1 MLVVAVNFSV
11 YWCSRAIAGN
21 WRHYDLALPADE
33 AIPLVPWTVVI
44 YFGCFLFWIVN
55 YILIA
60 RLDRAHAWRFCSS
73 DLMAKLV
80 CFGFYVLLPTAMSR
94 PEITGAGLFAGGM
107 RLLYAIDAPD
117 NLFPSIH
124 CLVSWLCFIG
134 LRGREEVPRWYRG
147 FSALFAA
154 AVFVSTL
161 TTKQHVLVDVAAGV
175 LLAEGSYWLA
185 GRQPVRRLFSGLFRR
200 LSVLFRQNTGE

>member
-1 MLVVAVNFSV
+1 MVVVFNFSV

-21 WRHYDLALPADE
+21 WRHYDLT
-33 AIPLVPWTVVI
+33 IPVDGLFPLLPWTVVI

-55 YILIA
+55 YMMIA
-60 RLDRAHAWRFCSS
+60 RLDRAHAYRFCSS

-80 CFGFYVLLPTAMSR
+80 CFGFYVLLPTTMSR
-94 PEITGAGLFAGGM
+94 PELTGSGLFTEGM

-134 LRGREEVPRWYRG
+134 LRGREEVPRWYRC
-147 FSALFAA
+147 FSCLFAV
-154 AVFVSTL
+154 AVFFSTL
-161 TTKQHVLVDVAAGV
+161 TTKQHVLVDVFAGV

-185 GRQPVRRLFSGLFRR
+185 GRGPVRRLFATLFRK
-200 LSVLFRQNTGE
+200 LSVLFRQDTGEI

>member
-1 MLVVAVNFSV
+1 MVVVCNFSV
-11 YWCSRAIAGN
+11 YWISRAIAGS
-21 WRHYDLALPADE
+21 WRHYDLTLPADE
-33 AIPLVPWTVVI
+33 LFPLLPWTIAI

-55 YILIA
+55 YIMIA
-60 RLDRAHAWRFCSS
+60 RLDREHGYRFCSS

-80 CFGFYVLLPTAMSR
+80 CFGFYILLPTTMSR
-94 PEITGAGLFAGGM
+94 PELSGSGLFYEGM

-134 LRGREEVPRWYRG
+134 VRGQPRVPWWYRC
-147 FSALFAA
+147 FSCVFAV
-154 AVFVSTL
+154 AVFFSTL
-161 TTKQHVLVDVAAGV
+161 TTKQHVLLDVFAGV

-185 GRQPVRRLFSGLFRR
+185 GRAPVRKLFAALFHR
-200 LSVLFRQNTGE
+200 LSVFFRQVSA